1 MHIVNRGQGFRYFW
15 PNQGYVRNRSKSSKS
30 LWSEYLGKLSRQS
43 LFGKS
48 FDIDDKDGDCV
59 LVMKSGFW
67 RKLAA
72 RKKAD
77 NQSIVIG
84 EFPSRTWLKD
94 NKQKFQIMTP
104 QGLEVGQAEL
114 NSDNTTL
121 SFPQA
126 WLTKNFQLI
135 RDNLS
140 SLIFRNGRADKS
152 RVTWVYFCLV
162 NKRNLC
168 LILICCLLFQ
178 PIVCEIIEILR

>member
-1 MHIVNRGQGFRYFW
+1 MTKMAIVFWWWSQGF
-15 PNQGYVRNRSKSSKS
+15 
-30 LWSEYLGKLSRQS
+30 
-43 LFGKS
+43 
-48 FDIDDKDGDCV
+48 DGN
-59 LVMKSGFW
+59 L
-67 RKLAA
+67 LAVNY
-72 RKKAD
+72 R
-77 NQSIVIG
+77 IIIG

-135 RDNLS
+135 RENLS

-168 LILICCLLFQ
+168 LILIWCLRFQ
-178 PIVCEIIEILR
+178 PIVCESLRFYDKDSYNEQSWTVYRYDTVR